1 MSKVILHPACSHS
14 PAAVRAVEQATGL
27 VAVRMLRGPRVIQ
40 LVPPTSSKGV
50 A

>member
-27 VAVRMLRGPRVIQ
+27 VAIRTRGGPRVIQ
-40 LVPPTSSKGV
+40 LVKPATTKEV